1 MDILD
6 FIDALGRRGIIND
19 NRRMVSRIAA
29 FVIWA
34 AVAAS
39 AVFWAMRLWVKP
51 VAVPTHATLVSS
63 ASSFNGDLTRLF
75 GPDAAPA
82 ESAAAP
88 DVPPP
93 QADARFKLIGVVAP
107 RSTAARAEG
116 LALIATD
123 GKPPRAYRVGTVVD
137 GEMVLQAVHAR
148 GAALGLRGQSAQVA
162 LELPLLP
169 PPTTGVP
176 MAGGGAPPAPRAM
189 PTPLPRPGPPALPQA
204 QPAPEVQQDESPGQ
218 AIDPPSLPRPPT
230 VPNTSPGRMRLP
242 A

>member
-1 MDILD
+1 
-6 FIDALGRRGIIND
+6 
-19 NRRMVSRIAA
+19 MVSRIAA

-39 AVFWAMRLWVKP
+39 GVFWAMRLWVKP
-51 VAVPTHATLVSS
+51 VAVPAQATLVSS
-63 ASSFNGDLTRLF
+63 ASGFNGDLTRLF
-75 GPDAAPA
+75 GPDAVPAGPAAAQDAPA
-82 ESAAAP
+82 
-88 DVPPP
+88 P

-107 RSTAARAEG
+107 RSASARAEG

-123 GKPPRAYRVGTVVD
+123 GNPPRAYRVGTAVD

-148 GAALGLRGQSAQVA
+148 GASLGVRGQAAQVA

-176 MAGGGAPPAPRAM
+176 MASGGAPAAPRAM
-189 PTPLPRPGPPALPQA
+189 PAPLPRPGPPALPQV
-204 QPAPEVQQDESPGQ
+204 QPAPEVQQDEPPGQ
-218 AIDPPSLPRPPT
+218 TIEPPSVPRPPT

>member
-1 MDILD
+1 
-6 FIDALGRRGIIND
+6 
-19 NRRMVSRIAA
+19 MVSRFAA

-51 VAVPTHATLVSS
+51 AAAPAHATLVSS
-63 ASSFNGDLTRLF
+63 ASGFNGDLGRLF

-82 ESAAAP
+82 GPALASDA
-88 DVPPP
+88 PPP

-107 RSTAARAEG
+107 RSTAARTEG

-123 GKPPRAYRVGTVVD
+123 GKPARAYRVGTAVD

-148 GAALGLRGQSAQVA
+148 GASLGVRGQAAQVA

-176 MAGGGAPPAPRAM
+176 GAGGGAPIA
-189 PTPLPRPGPPALPQA
+189 PRPGPAPLPQPVQSSGPQLQA
-204 QPAPEVQQDESPGQ
+204 APEVQQDEPSGQ
-218 AIDPPSLPRPPT
+218 SIDQPSAPRPMT
-230 VPNTSPGRMRLP
+230 APNTGPRRARSP

>member
-1 MDILD
+1 V
-6 FIDALGRRGIIND
+6 ND

-34 AVAAS
+34 SVAAS
-39 AVFWAMRLWVKP
+39 AVFWAIRLWVKP
-51 VAVPTHATLVSS
+51 AAVPAHATLVSGDS
-63 ASSFNGDLTRLF
+63 GFNGDLTRLF
-75 GPDAAPA
+75 GTDAAPA
-82 ESAAAP
+82 GPAVALDA
-88 DVPPP
+88 PPP

-123 GKPPRAYRVGTVVD
+123 GKPPRAYRVGTAVD
-137 GEMVLQAVHAR
+137 GELVLQAVHAR
-148 GAALGLRGQSAQVA
+148 GASLGVRGQAAQVA

-176 MAGGGAPPAPRAM
+176 MAGGTAPAAPRAM
-189 PTPLPRPGPPALPQA
+189 PAPLPRPGSTALPQL
-204 QPAPEVQQDESPGQ
+204 QPAPEVQQDEPAGQ
-218 AIDPPSLPRPPT
+218 TIDQPSAPRPMT
-230 VPNTSPGRMRLP
+230 VPVVPNSSPGRTRLP

>member
-1 MDILD
+1 VD
-6 FIDALGRRGIIND
+6 D

-34 AVAAS
+34 AIAAS

-51 VAVPTHATLVSS
+51 AATPAHATLVSTVS
-63 ASSFNGDLTRLF
+63 GFNGDLSRLF

-82 ESAAAP
+82 GPAVASGAP
-88 DVPPP
+88 PPP

-123 GKPPRAYRVGTVVD
+123 GKPPKAYRVGTAVD

-148 GAALGLRGQSAQVA
+148 GASLGLRGQDAQVA
-162 LELPLLP
+162 LELPALP
-169 PPTTGVP
+169 PPATGVP
-176 MAGGGAPPAPRAM
+176 MAGGGVPPAPRPM
-189 PTPLPRPGPPALPQA
+189 PAPMSRPIQPTAAPQP
-204 QPAPEVQQDESPGQ
+204 QPAPAPAPEPQDEPEPSGQ
-218 AIDPPSLPRPPT
+218 TIDQPSAPRPTNYPI
-230 VPNTSPGRMRLP
+230 TSPGRTRP
-242 A
+242 PG